1 LASVTVSDELG
12 LQNLPPDHR
21 SRTPAL
27 PVAPLFAF
35 AKEPP
40 SVSAAAA
47 TAIVGSF
54 MAIPLRMIMNSGM
67 GKPGSTAFQDDPVAK
82 VDGFCK

>member
-40 SVSAAAA
+40 SAAA

-67 GKPGSTAFQDDPVAK
+67 GKPGSTAFQDNPVAK